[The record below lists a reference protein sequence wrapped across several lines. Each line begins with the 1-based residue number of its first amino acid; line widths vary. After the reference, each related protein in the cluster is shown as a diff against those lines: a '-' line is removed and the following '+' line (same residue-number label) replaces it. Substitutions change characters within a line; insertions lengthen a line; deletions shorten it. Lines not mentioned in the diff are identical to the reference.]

1 MDKLKNKAKA
11 TKRKTAIPLAA
22 ADAVCIITGFD
33 AFGLSKANPSE
44 LVVETFPDIL
54 KTTPDED
61 HKKPLELVVD
71 KVYLETQGHKAWKTL
86 KQKLD
91 QTRKELDQAKSDAAI
106 VLIMLGLAQNAV
118 GLQLERF
125 AINLRDY
132 RIKDNSG
139 EQIEDKPIADKGPD
153 LLRTIH
159 DLRPIRDNVREAGY
173 PCLISN
179 HAGTFICNELYY
191 HALTYQQKHDRI
203 AACLFVHLPHGKD
216 FARLGKEAKSKSI
229 QKKFAAAT
237 KKSAQIALLRDGVA
251 EVIESVTK
259 QIL

>member
-11 TKRKTAIPLAA
+11 TKRKTVLPLAA
-22 ADAVCIITGFD
+22 SDAVCIITGFD
-33 AFGLSKANPSE
+33 AFGQSKTNPSE

-61 HKKPLELVVD
+61 HKKPLELNVQ
-71 KVYLETQGHKAWKTL
+71 KVYLETQGHKAWKAL

-91 QTRKELDQAKSDAAI
+91 QTRKELDAAKSDAAI
-106 VLIMLGLAQNAV
+106 ILIMLGLAQNAA

-139 EQIEDKPIADKGPD
+139 EQIEDKPISDKGPD

-159 DLRPIRDNVREAGY
+159 DLRPIRDYVRLAGY

-179 HAGTFICNELYY
+179 HAGTFICNEIYY
-191 HALTYQQKHDRI
+191 HALHYQQKHDRI
-203 AACLFVHLPHGKD
+203 AACLFVHMPDGKD
-216 FARLGKEAKSKSI
+216 FAKLGKGAKSKSV
-229 QKKFAAAT
+229 QKRFAAAT
-237 KKSAQIALLRDGVA
+237 KKSAQITLLRDGIG
-251 EVIESVTK
+251 EVVEAVTK
-259 QIL
+259 QVL